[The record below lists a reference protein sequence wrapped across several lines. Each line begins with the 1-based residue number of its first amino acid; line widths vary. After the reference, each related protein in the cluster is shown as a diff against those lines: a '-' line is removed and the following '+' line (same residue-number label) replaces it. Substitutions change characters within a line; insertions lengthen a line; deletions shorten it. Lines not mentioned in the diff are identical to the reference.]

1 MGRTDQSLYIGMGN
15 QIERGR
21 QRWRRS
27 EQALIFAEIVMVMPF
42 YRMGM
47 SFISVIDWV

>member
-1 MGRTDQSLYIGMGN
+1 MGRTDQSLYIGMEI

-27 EQALIFAEIVMVMPF
+27 EQV
-42 YRMGM
+42 
-47 SFISVIDWV
+47 